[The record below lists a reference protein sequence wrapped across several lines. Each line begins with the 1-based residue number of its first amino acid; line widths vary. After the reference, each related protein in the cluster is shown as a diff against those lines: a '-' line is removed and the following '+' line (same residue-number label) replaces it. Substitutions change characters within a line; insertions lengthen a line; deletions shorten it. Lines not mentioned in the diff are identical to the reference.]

1 MSPLDTS
8 QTASLEHCRNGKN
21 GHVNGIVFQRYE
33 YKYTIPA
40 ALMAPIQNFLRPYC
54 AMDSYAAREPDQFYT
69 ITTLYLDSDRYKTY
83 WDKEEEVPARF
94 KLRVRTYGVLSDGPV
109 KFEVK
114 RRFNEVFRKTRV
126 GIPSEKWPSLLT
138 GPAEGLDLQL
148 GPSEK
153 TALGDFLRLVHTLR
167 AKPKVLVRYQRQ
179 AFISRI
185 DRYVRISFDRRLRYQ
200 PANTYDLK
208 GLPDCWRATEDPA
221 SPDDLGAKV
230 ILELKFMTRAPVWL
244 VDLVRTFGLMRRG
257 FSKYCFAVRG
267 VVKAE
272 TIGRELAQAVA
283 TAGGGRRR

>member
-1 MSPLDTS
+1 MSALDAL

-40 ALMAPIQNFLRPYC
+40 ALMAPIRTFLRPYC
-54 AMDSYAAREPDQFYT
+54 DMDTYAGREPDQFYT

-83 WDKEEEVPARF
+83 WDKEEDVPVRF
-94 KLRVRTYGVLSDGPV
+94 KLRVRTYGAHGDGPV

-114 RRFNEVFRKTRV
+114 RRFNEVFRKIRV
-126 GIPSEKWPSLLT
+126 EVPRESWPSLLT
-138 GPAEGLDLQL
+138 GPAHGFELEP
-148 GPSEK
+148 GPPEK
-153 TALGDFLRLVHTLR
+153 TVLDDFLWLVDTLR

-200 PANTYDLK
+200 PASTYDLK

-221 SPDDLGAKV
+221 SLDELGAKV

-272 TIGRELAQAVA
+272 TMGRELAQAVA
-283 TAGGGRRR
+283 TAGGVRRR